1 MTVYVIS
8 KYGNPLMPTERHGK
22 VRRLLKNG
30 LAKVIKRTS
39 FTIKL
44 LYATTEYTQPITVGI
59 DIGSSRVPI
68 SALTNN
74 RIIYLKEKILRLD
87 V

>member
-8 KYGNPLMPTERHGK
+8 KNGKPLMPTERHGK
-22 VRRLLKNG
+22 VRRLLKTR
-30 LAKVIKRTS
+30 LAKVVKKIP

-44 LYATTEYTQPITVGI
+44 LYATTEYIQPVTVGV

-68 SALTNN
+68 SAL
-74 RIIYLKEKILRLD
+74 
-87 V
+87 